1 MYNRTPAYD
10 VLAAT
15 LGLNPDATPLDP
27 ASKTTEQSTTGRVGF
42 VCSEIFSHQ
51 EGRIISMT
59 RPQSI
64 LDS

>member
-27 ASKTTEQSTTGRVGF
+27 KTTGRFYLFFAGN
-42 VCSEIFSHQ
+42 FSHIGEQ
-51 EGRIISMT
+51 KCFG
-59 RPQSI
+59 
-64 LDS
+64 